1 MIEGEGKERGKATYQ
16 ELNPSLPQLD
26 LARVVV
32 DCALEEALDERDV
45 RTLDFALPGHI
56 VEVGLRGEAG
66 FLLIMRNLVSVEERR
81 GTGGRTHKLRLLRK
95 PLVRLLHCRRIDLVR
110 RRKRLTVVV
119 VVVLGDERGVGR
131 ESLGDIEVRNGEASE
146 KQLRDG
152 GELFGT
158 VR

>member
-1 MIEGEGKERGKATYQ
+1 
-16 ELNPSLPQLD
+16 
-26 LARVVV
+26 VVV
-32 DCALEEALDERDV
+32 NCALEEALDKRDV
-45 RTLDFALPGHI
+45 GALDFALPGD
-56 VEVGLRGEAG
+56 VLEVGLGGEAG
-66 FLLIMRNLVSVEERR
+66 FLLMNRVLVSVEERR
-81 GTGGRTHKLRLLRK
+81 RTGGRTHQLRLLRK
-95 PLVRLLHCRRIDLVR
+95 PLVRLLHCRCIDFVC

-119 VVVLGDERGVGR
+119 VVVLGDERGVGG